1 MGLHPRVREAGVW
14 SSAINPYVIN
24 WIVSFLSN
32 RKQRVVVD
40 GFVTEFA
47 NNFARYCPRAHIVL
61 HYVSDIRP
69 VYQEPNLLLKYA
81 DDLTQSVPVSAHK
94 DHSFIEVD
102 SIQHW
107 VVRNYMKLLE
117 WYFPCYCYGF

>member
-1 MGLHPRVREAGVW
+1 MDGL
-14 SSAINPYVIN
+14 
-24 WIVSFLSN
+24 
-32 RKQRVVVD
+32 
-40 GFVTEFA
+40 VTEFVSI
-47 NNFARYCPRAHIVL
+47 NRGSQQGTVL
-61 HYVSDIRP
+61 GPILFSIMVSDIRP

-117 WYFPCYCYGF
+117 WYFPCYCYVF